1 MFLTRERRDMK
12 DFRGIFKKKKK
23 YGTIKYINKEET
35 KGKKE
40 KIFSKIVKSNLKIIT
55 IVLVILI
62 VFIIF
67 LTGYSLSKSFSEVKI
82 NSVAEVNEPIIVVD
96 SNDKI
101 NVTAEKNVGEYK
113 FTILNYDENGI
124 NEALL
129 HYMIEIN
136 ANVDESI
143 SFELYKDNEKIKL
156 NDNLTDYI
164 DIGRNEKEEH
174 NYVLKIIYDKN
185 KSKSIYDIIE
195 KIQIKV
201 HSEQKNI

>member
-1 MFLTRERRDMK
+1 MK

-35 KGKKE
+35 KDKKE

-96 SNDKI
+96 SNIVLIQYKI
-101 NVTAEKNVGEYK
+101 
-113 FTILNYDENGI
+113 
-124 NEALL
+124 
-129 HYMIEIN
+129 
-136 ANVDESI
+136 
-143 SFELYKDNEKIKL
+143 
-156 NDNLTDYI
+156 
-164 DIGRNEKEEH
+164 
-174 NYVLKIIYDKN
+174 
-185 KSKSIYDIIE
+185 
-195 KIQIKV
+195 
-201 HSEQKNI
+201 